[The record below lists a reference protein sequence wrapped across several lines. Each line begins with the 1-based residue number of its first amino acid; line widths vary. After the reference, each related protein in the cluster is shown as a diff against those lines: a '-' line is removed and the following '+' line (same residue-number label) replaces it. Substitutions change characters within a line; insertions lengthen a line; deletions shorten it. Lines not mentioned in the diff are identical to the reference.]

1 MEFSQQNDIKKI
13 SSNIDKNYVSILTQ
27 KGISNNDIL
36 ETDSESLKSVL
47 KQACAYSFS
56 DVQVRQ
62 MLKGLVSE
70 ADIDFEGKI
79 DQKGIIRSDGFFET
93 SFGLMPNRYIKAVDN
108 SVSVN
113 SIPAKFNSEYNK
125 INQVQPM
132 SFSNDY
138 RSVTDSN
145 DQTGTYWV
153 VKSETGYKEATAF
166 ITLPTI
172 TSMASTDRAYLF
184 FSANTVSSS
193 IVGDYGVVYVPNTG
207 WIPFT
212 NTGVWNTNTQEYDW
226 TWRNGTK
233 SVCE

>member
-1 MEFSQQNDIKKI
+1 
-13 SSNIDKNYVSILTQ
+13 
-27 KGISNNDIL
+27 
-36 ETDSESLKSVL
+36 
-47 KQACAYSFS
+47 
-56 DVQVRQ
+56 
-62 MLKGLVSE
+62 MLKGLATE
-70 ADIDFEGKI
+70 ADIEFKGKI
-79 DQKGIIRSDGFFET
+79 DQKGIMRSDGLFET
-93 SFGLMPNRYIKAVDN
+93 SFGLMSNRYIKTVDN

-113 SIPAKFNSEYNK
+113 SIPAKSNSENNK

-172 TSMASTDRAYLF
+172 MSMASTDRAYLF

-226 TWRNGTK
+226 TWRNGNTIPSNITYLYFDI
-233 SVCE
+233 SVTSTTTNETIKLIIYNGNDFSQVLGTETLIFQTIQSLVHIQI